1 MRNRNLKYIIGVLF
15 MIFQFQ
21 IFAQET
27 EMEKKISELF
37 FGLNLNQKPSEIT
50 KESDFEFEHGWNST
64 FVDIKDYFY
73 TTKFKNHPTI
83 KSEIQEGVF
92 SIGFSSLDEK
102 YGIFGLS
109 MVIRFTNEFDQIDE
123 YEKLKLE
130 FEKYSS
136 KTIIETTQNEDYEV
150 KSEVVVY
157 QKEKNSEIPKISF
170 YFDQSDKN
178 DFPIVILFSTSW
190 KMDELKKL
198 IKQQNEN

>member
-37 FGLNLNQKPSEIT
+37 FGLNLNQKPSEIA

-64 FVDIKDYFY
+64 LVDIKDYFY
-73 TTKFKNHPTI
+73 TTEFKNHPTI
-83 KSEIQEGVF
+83 KSEIKEGVF

-102 YGIFGLS
+102 YGIFELS
-109 MVIRFTNEFDQIDE
+109 MVIRFTNEYDQIDE

-130 FEKYSS
+130 FEEYSS

-178 DFPIVILFSTSW
+178 DFPIVITFSTSW

-198 IKQQNEN
+198 IEQQNEN